1 MSSFLLCFILSGNRR
16 AFLDNGNEDFAVERA
31 QLVDKLRFQIKDS
44 RVLDV
49 MSRIP
54 RELFVPWESRS
65 MAYEDRP
72 LPIGMQQTISQPF
85 MVAWMTS
92 AAGLTGKE
100 KVLEIGTGSGYQTA
114 ILAEL
119 ARQVVSVERIPHL
132 ASTAERLLARLGYT
146 NIEVHVAGLAL
157 GWPQLSPYQAILVT
171 AGAPKIPDVLL
182 EQLSTYGRLI
192 IPIGSRY
199 DQELV
204 KVTKLVKTNVVEYLG
219 GCRFVPLIGPDAW
232 EDN

>member
-1 MSSFLLCFILSGNRR
+1 MSSFLLFFILSGNRR
-16 AFLDNGNEDFAVERA
+16 TFLDNGNEDFAGARA
-31 QLVDKLRFQIKDS
+31 RLIANLRYQIKDA
-44 RVLDV
+44 RVLDA

-54 RELFVPWESRS
+54 REFFVPWESRY

-92 AAGLTGKE
+92 AAALTDKD

-119 ARQVVSVERIPHL
+119 AKQVISVERIPQL
-132 ASTAERLLARLGYT
+132 ASRAKQTLAILGYT
-146 NIEVHVAGLAL
+146 NVEVHVAGLVL
-157 GWPQLSPYQAILVT
+157 GWPQSAPYQAIVVT

-204 KVTKLVKTNVVEYLG
+204 KVTKLVKTNIVEYLG
-219 GCRFVPLIGPDAW
+219 GCRFVPLIGPEAW
-232 EDN
+232 EEN